1 MPVYCP
7 GFSARRRSLLK
18 GLGALGVGLTF
29 MPRLSLSEE
38 EKKLNFYNWDTYIG
52 ETTLADFEKATGITV
67 KMDLFADNDELFAK
81 LKAGNP
87 GYDVIVPTNDN
98 LERMIKANMV
108 MPLDLAKLPNFKN
121 LDPVFQDAAFDPGR
135 KHSVPYLWGTVGVGY
150 RKSKVEGTIDSWKV
164 LFEEPKYAGRVALLD
179 DAKIVIGSALKY
191 LGQSLNSTDPAV
203 LKKVEELL
211 IAGKKNIKVYAKDN
225 GQDLLASGDVDLT
238 MEYNGD
244 ILQVMTEDDDLSYVV
259 PTEGAEMWQDCL
271 AIPTGAPRPENAHA
285 FINFIMDPQTEEG
298 IAKTVQ
304 YATPNAEAKK
314 LMDKTYI
321 ENPAIF
327 PPAEVVAKCEPA
339 LYLGEDVT
347 KARDEVWTRVKAA

>member
-7 GFSARRRSLLK
+7 GFSSRRRSLLK
-18 GLGALGVGLTF
+18 GLGAMSLGLTF
-29 MPRLSLSEE
+29 LPRHSLSEE

-52 ETTLADFEKATGITV
+52 ETTLADFEKATGIEV

-87 GYDVIVPTNDN
+87 GYDVMVPTNDN

-108 MPLDLAKLPNFKN
+108 MPLDRSKLPNFKN
-121 LDPVFQDAAFDPGR
+121 LDPVFQEAAFDPGR
-135 KHSVPYLWGTVGVGY
+135 KHSVPYLWGTVGIGY
-150 RKSKVEGTIDSWKV
+150 RKSKVEGTIDSWKTV
-164 LFEEPKYAGRVALLD
+164 FEDPKYAGRLALLD

-191 LGQSLNSTDPAV
+191 IGQSLNTTDPAA

-211 IAGKKNIKVYAKDN
+211 IAGKQNVKVFAKDN
-225 GQDLLASGDVDLT
+225 GQDLLASGDVDVT

-244 ILQVMTEDDDLSYVV
+244 ILQVMAEDDDLSYVV

-271 AIPTGAPRPENAHA
+271 AIPAGAPRPENAHA
-285 FINFIMDPQTEEG
+285 FINFIMDPEVEAG

-314 LMDKTYI
+314 LMDKEYI

-327 PPAEVVAKCEPA
+327 PPPEVVAKCEPA